1 MPTVAIRIPQLGE
14 GLQESLVIELFKVAG
29 DQVKRD
35 EPLYAM
41 ETDKGTMDIESP
53 YDGVLTEWLVEEGTV
68 HKIGAAIAHMEVA
81 EGVEEMA
88 AGHGPPSAESPAA
101 TAPPIAPKETST
113 AQSPQASTPAA
124 TTTTSNRAI
133 PPRTRRYLREKGLA
147 EVADQIPAKGK
158 KLTPEDIDAYLAAG
172 GAGGAGGAGD
182 GGTSSST
189 TKASEPADDLGPF
202 DDAPLS
208 KTQQRLNYRMV
219 RGVQLCVPVA
229 ASLDV
234 DFTAIETARKDLK
247 AAHGDDAPSG
257 LVMVLWCITRAI
269 EKHPAFRSTLVDE
282 GRVRRTFEHVNLGIA
297 VALPDDVLLTAV
309 VTDADTLSWDAFPSA
324 VARQVEAARDGND
337 QANAATT
344 VSVSNI
350 GSLGLRAGVAAVV
363 PPAMGTI
370 TLGRI
375 FQRAVPDGDGYRFT
389 PTATFTLTF
398 DHRVANGA
406 GAASFLQEL
415 DLQIREFRAPQ

>member
-14 GLQESLVIELFKVAG
+14 GLQESLVIELFKKAG
-29 DQVKRD
+29 DSVNRD

-88 AGHGPPSAESPAA
+88 AGHGPPEPAAATPAKASPA
-101 TAPPIAPKETST
+101 TSK
-113 AQSPQASTPAA
+113 TPAA
-124 TTTTSNRAI
+124 NRNRAI
-133 PPRTRRYLREKGLA
+133 PPRTRRYLREKGLQD
-147 EVADQIPAKGK
+147 VADQIPAAGG

-172 GAGGAGGAGD
+172 G
-182 GGTSSST
+182 SSDTAST
-189 TKASEPADDLGPF
+189 DASEQLGPF
-202 DDAPLS
+202 TDAALS
-208 KTQQRLNYRMV
+208 KNQQRLNYRLV

-234 DFTAIETARKDLK
+234 DFTAIETARQKLK
-247 AAHGDDAPSG
+247 TEQGDDAPSG

-282 GRVRRTFEHVNLGIA
+282 GRTRRTFDHVNLGIA

-309 VTDADTLSWDAFPSA
+309 VADADTLSWNDFPAA
-324 VARQVEAARDGND
+324 VARQVDLAREGKD
-337 QANAATT
+337 QASAATT

-375 FQRAVPDGDGYRFT
+375 FQRAVPDGDSYRFT

-406 GAASFLQEL
+406 GAASFLQDL
-415 DLQIREFRAPQ
+415 DHEIREFTLPA

>member
-1 MPTVAIRIPQLGE
+1 MPTVAVRIPQLGE
-14 GLQESLVIELFKVAG
+14 GLQESLVIELFKKAG
-29 DQVKRD
+29 DTIKRD

-41 ETDKGTMDIESP
+41 ETDKGTIDVESP
-53 YDGVLTEWLVEEGTV
+53 YDGVLNEWLVEEGTV

-88 AGHGPPSAESPAA
+88 AGHGPPGASTASPV
-101 TAPPIAPKETST
+101 TPIAK
-113 AQSPQASTPAA
+113 AASPQARAESA
-124 TTTTSNRAI
+124 TTGKRAV
-133 PPRTRRYLREKGLA
+133 PPRTRRYLREKGLQD
-147 EVADQIPAKGK
+147 VADQIPAKGK
-158 KLTPEDIDAYLAAG
+158 KLTPEDIDAYLA
-172 GAGGAGGAGD
+172 GADGD
-182 GGTSSST
+182 NGQTDT
-189 TKASEPADDLGPF
+189 AQLGPF
-202 DDAPLS
+202 NDAALS
-208 KTQQRLNYRMV
+208 KTQQRLNYRLV

-234 DFTAIETARKDLK
+234 DFTAIESARAGLK
-247 AAHGDDAPSG
+247 ADLGDDAPSS

-269 EKHPAFRSTLVDE
+269 EKHAAFRSTLVDE
-282 GRVRRTFEHVNLGIA
+282 GRSRRTFEHVNLGIA
-297 VALPDDVLLTAV
+297 VALPDDILLTAV
-309 VTDADTLSWDAFPSA
+309 VADADTLAWSDFPTA
-324 VARQVEAARDGND
+324 VSRQVELARSGED

-370 TLGRI
+370 TLGKI
-375 FQRAVPDGDGYRFT
+375 FQRAVPDGDAYRFT

-406 GAASFLQEL
+406 GAASFLQDL
-415 DLQIREFRAPQ
+415 DREIREFTLPT

>member
-14 GLQESLVIELFKVAG
+14 GLQESLVIELFKTAG

-88 AGHGPPSAESPAA
+88 AGHGPPAE
-101 TAPPIAPKETST
+101 APPTTGAAPS
-113 AQSPQASTPAA
+113 SPLPNPPDSFQASGSSGGSSN
-124 TTTTSNRAI
+124 SNRAI
-133 PPRTRRYLREKGLA
+133 PPRTRRYLREKGLVD
-147 EVADQIPAKGK
+147 VADQIPAQGK
-158 KLTPEDIDAYLAAG
+158 KLTPEDVDAFLAAG
-172 GAGGAGGAGD
+172 GRTD
-182 GGTSSST
+182 SKSTGTT
-189 TKASEPADDLGPF
+189 SEPNEDLGPF
-202 DDAPLS
+202 EDAPLS

-234 DFTAIETARKDLK
+234 DFSAIETARAQLK
-247 AAHGDDAPSG
+247 IERGDDAPSN

-269 EKHPAFRSTLVDE
+269 EKHPSFRSSLVDE

-309 VTDADTLSWDAFPSA
+309 VADADTLSWSEFPAA
-324 VARQVEAARDGND
+324 VARQVAAARDGED

-375 FQRAVPDGDGYRFT
+375 FQRAIPDGNAYRFT

-415 DLQIREFRAPQ
+415 DQQIREFQVPQ

>member
-1 MPTVAIRIPQLGE
+1 MPQVAVRIPQLGE
-14 GLQESLVIELFKVAG
+14 GLQESLVIELFKKAG
-29 DQVKRD
+29 DQIKRD

-41 ETDKGTMDIESP
+41 ETDKGTIDVESP
-53 YDGVLTEWLVEEGTV
+53 YAGVLSEWLVEEGTV

-88 AGHGPPSAESPAA
+88 AGHGPPDANPTPSP
-101 TAPPIAPKETST
+101 TPIAAKGPPAS
-113 AQSPQASTPAA
+113 AAQASK
-124 TTTTSNRAI
+124 SGKRAI
-133 PPRTRRYLREKGLA
+133 PPRTRRYLREKGLQD
-147 EVADQIPAKGK
+147 VADQIPAKGK
-158 KLTPEDIDAYLAAG
+158 KLTPEDIDAYLASG
-172 GAGGAGGAGD
+172 
-182 GGTSSST
+182 
-189 TKASEPADDLGPF
+189 EPAGEGSGQEKDNTEQTEQLGPF
-202 DDAPLS
+202 ADAPLS
-208 KTQQRLNYRMV
+208 KGQQRLNYRLV

-234 DFTAIETARKDLK
+234 DFTAIESTRQRLK
-247 AAHGDDAPSG
+247 AEQGDEAPSG

-309 VTDADTLSWDAFPSA
+309 VSDADTLSWTDFPAGVS
-324 VARQVEAARDGND
+324 RQVEMAREGTD

-350 GSLGLRAGVAAVV
+350 GSLGMRAGVAAVV

-370 TLGRI
+370 TLGKI
-375 FQRAVPDGDGYRFT
+375 FQRAVPDGDSYRFT

-406 GAASFLQEL
+406 GAASFLQDL
-415 DLQIREFRAPQ
+415 DREIREFKLPQ

>member
-1 MPTVAIRIPQLGE
+1 MPTVAVRIPQLGE
-14 GLQESLVIELFKVAG
+14 GLQESLVIELFKKAG
-29 DQVKRD
+29 DTIKRD

-41 ETDKGTMDIESP
+41 ETDKGTIDVESP
-53 YDGVLTEWLVEEGTV
+53 YDGVLNEWLVEEGTV

-88 AGHGPPSAESPAA
+88 AGHGPPAVSQASPVTPIAKAASPLARAES
-101 TAPPIAPKETST
+101 
-113 AQSPQASTPAA
+113 
-124 TTTTSNRAI
+124 TTTSKRAV
-133 PPRTRRYLREKGLA
+133 PPRTRRYLREKGLQD
-147 EVADQIPAKGK
+147 VVDQIPAKGK
-158 KLTPEDIDAYLAAG
+158 KLTPEDIDAYLAG
-172 GAGGAGGAGD
+172 GGM
-182 GGTSSST
+182 
-189 TKASEPADDLGPF
+189 DDSQTDTAQLGPF
-202 DDAPLS
+202 NDAALS
-208 KTQQRLNYRMV
+208 KTQQRLNYRLV

-234 DFTAIETARKDLK
+234 DFTAIESARAGLK
-247 AAHGDDAPSG
+247 ADLGDDAPSS

-269 EKHPAFRSTLVDE
+269 EKHAAFRSTLVDE
-282 GRVRRTFEHVNLGIA
+282 GRSRRTFEHVNLGIA
-297 VALPDDVLLTAV
+297 VALPDDILLTAV
-309 VTDADTLSWDAFPSA
+309 VADADTLAWSDFPTA
-324 VARQVEAARDGND
+324 VSRQVELARSGED

-370 TLGRI
+370 TLGKI
-375 FQRAVPDGDGYRFT
+375 FQRAVPDGDAYRFT

-406 GAASFLQEL
+406 GAASFLQDL
-415 DLQIREFRAPQ
+415 DREIREFTLPT

>member
-14 GLQESLVIELFKVAG
+14 GLQESLVIELFKNAG

-88 AGHGPPSAESPAA
+88 AGHGPPEPAAA
-101 TAPPIAPKETST
+101 TAATS
-113 AQSPQASTPAA
+113 AAATPAGDPTGEKTA
-124 TTTTSNRAI
+124 AAGRNRAI
-133 PPRTRRYLREKGLA
+133 PPRTRRYLREKGLVD
-147 EVADQIPAKGK
+147 VADQIPAAGK
-158 KLTPEDIDAYLAAG
+158 KLTPEDIDAYLASGG
-172 GAGGAGGAGD
+172 GANED
-182 GGTSSST
+182 NST
-189 TKASEPADDLGPF
+189 ENSAELGPF
-202 DDAPLS
+202 TDDALS
-208 KTQQRLNYRMV
+208 KNQQRLNYRMV
-219 RGVQLCVPVA
+219 RGIQLCVPVA

-234 DFTAIETARKDLK
+234 DFTAIEKARSQLK
-247 AAHGDDAPSG
+247 AHLGDEAPSS
-257 LVMVLWCITRAI
+257 LIMVLWCITRAI

-282 GRVRRTFEHVNLGIA
+282 GRVRRTFDHVNLGIA

-309 VTDADTLSWDAFPSA
+309 VADADTLSWQDFPAA
-324 VARQVEAARDGND
+324 VARQVELARGGED

-344 VSVSNI
+344 LSVSNI

-375 FQRAVPDGDGYRFT
+375 FQRAVPDGDSYRFT

-415 DLQIREFRAPQ
+415 DREIREFTLPT

>member
-14 GLQESLVIELFKVAG
+14 GLQESLVIELFKKAG
-29 DQVKRD
+29 DSVNRD

-88 AGHGPPSAESPAA
+88 AGHGPPEPAAATPAKASPA
-101 TAPPIAPKETST
+101 TSK
-113 AQSPQASTPAA
+113 APAA
-124 TTTTSNRAI
+124 NRNRAI
-133 PPRTRRYLREKGLA
+133 PPRTRRYLREKGLQD
-147 EVADQIPAKGK
+147 VADQIPAAGG

-172 GAGGAGGAGD
+172 G
-182 GGTSSST
+182 SSDTAST
-189 TKASEPADDLGPF
+189 DASEQLGPF
-202 DDAPLS
+202 TDAALS
-208 KTQQRLNYRMV
+208 KNQQRLNYRLV

-234 DFTAIETARKDLK
+234 DFTAIETARQKLK
-247 AAHGDDAPSG
+247 TEQGDDAPSG

-282 GRVRRTFEHVNLGIA
+282 GRTRRTFDHVNLGIA

-309 VTDADTLSWDAFPSA
+309 VADADTLSWNDFPAA
-324 VARQVEAARDGND
+324 VARQVDLAREGKD
-337 QANAATT
+337 QASAATT

-375 FQRAVPDGDGYRFT
+375 FQRAVPDGDSYRFT

-406 GAASFLQEL
+406 GAASFLQDL
-415 DLQIREFRAPQ
+415 DHEIREFTLPA

>member
-1 MPTVAIRIPQLGE
+1 MPTVAVRIPQLGE
-14 GLQESLVIELFKVAG
+14 GLQESLVIELFKKAG
-29 DQVKRD
+29 EKVKRD

-41 ETDKGTMDIESP
+41 ETDKGTIDVESP
-53 YDGVLTEWLVEEGTV
+53 YDGVLSEWLVEEGTV

-81 EGVEEMA
+81 DGVEEMA
-88 AGHGPPSAESPAA
+88 AGHGPPDAASAT
-101 TAPPIAPKETST
+101 TAPPIAAPAPLATT
-113 AQSPQASTPAA
+113 AA
-124 TTTTSNRAI
+124 TENKSNKRAI
-133 PPRTRRYLREKGLA
+133 PPRTRRYLREKGLQD
-147 EVADQIPAKGK
+147 VADQIPAKGK
-158 KLTPEDIDAYLAAG
+158 KLTPEDIDAYLATG
-172 GAGGAGGAGD
+172 GPATETSGGN
-182 GGTSSST
+182 T
-189 TKASEPADDLGPF
+189 EELGPF

-208 KTQQRLNYRMV
+208 KGQQRLNYRLV

-234 DFTAIETARKDLK
+234 DFSAIEAARQNLK
-247 AAHGDDAPSG
+247 IEHGDAAPSS
-257 LVMVLWCITRAI
+257 LTMVLWCITRAI

-309 VTDADTLSWDAFPSA
+309 VPDADTLSWNEFPEA
-324 VARQVEAARDGND
+324 VSRQVEMAREGKD

-350 GSLGLRAGVAAVV
+350 GSLGMRAGVAAVV

-370 TLGRI
+370 TLGKI
-375 FQRAVPDGDGYRFT
+375 FQRAVPDGDSYRFT

-406 GAASFLQEL
+406 GAASFLQDL
-415 DLQIREFRAPQ
+415 DREIREFDLPH

>member
-14 GLQESLVIELFKVAG
+14 GLQESLVIELFKAAG
-29 DQVKRD
+29 DQIKRD

-88 AGHGPPSAESPAA
+88 AGHGPPSAEPPAPTPPKIAAQESLPAQTPQAPQAPQAPQGSLPATAA
-101 TAPPIAPKETST
+101 TRN
-113 AQSPQASTPAA
+113 
-124 TTTTSNRAI
+124 NRAI
-133 PPRTRRYLREKGLA
+133 PPRTRRYLREKGLVD
-147 EVADQIPAKGK
+147 VADQIPAKGK
-158 KLTPEDIDAYLAAG
+158 KLTPEDVDAYLAAG
-172 GAGGAGGAGD
+172 GGI
-182 GGTSSST
+182 TSQST

-202 DDAPLS
+202 ADAPLS

-234 DFTAIETARKDLK
+234 DFTAIETARKELK
-247 AAHGDDAPSG
+247 VVHGDDAPSG

-269 EKHPAFRSTLVDE
+269 EKHSAFRSTLVDE

-309 VTDADTLSWDAFPSA
+309 VGDADTLSWDEFPAA
-324 VARQVEAARDGND
+324 VARQVAAARDGED

-415 DLQIREFRAPQ
+415 DQQIREFRVPD

>member
-1 MPTVAIRIPQLGE
+1 MPTVAVRIPQLGE
-14 GLQESLVIELFKVAG
+14 GLQESLVIELFKKAG
-29 DQVKRD
+29 DTIKRD

-41 ETDKGTMDIESP
+41 ETDKGTIDVESP
-53 YDGVLTEWLVEEGTV
+53 YDGVLNEWLVEEGTV

-88 AGHGPPSAESPAA
+88 AGHGPPGASTASPV
-101 TAPPIAPKETST
+101 TPIAK
-113 AQSPQASTPAA
+113 AVSPQARAESA
-124 TTTTSNRAI
+124 TTGKRAV
-133 PPRTRRYLREKGLA
+133 PPRTRRYLREKGLQD
-147 EVADQIPAKGK
+147 VADQIPAKGK
-158 KLTPEDIDAYLAAG
+158 KLTPEDIDAYLA
-172 GAGGAGGAGD
+172 GADGD
-182 GGTSSST
+182 NGQTDT
-189 TKASEPADDLGPF
+189 AQLGPF
-202 DDAPLS
+202 NDAALS
-208 KTQQRLNYRMV
+208 KTQQRLNYRLV

-234 DFTAIETARKDLK
+234 DFTAIESTRAGLK
-247 AAHGDDAPSG
+247 ADLGDDAPSS

-269 EKHPAFRSTLVDE
+269 EKHAAFRSTLVDE
-282 GRVRRTFEHVNLGIA
+282 GRSRRTFEHVNLGIA
-297 VALPDDVLLTAV
+297 VALPDDILLTAV
-309 VTDADTLSWDAFPSA
+309 VADADTLAWSDFPTA
-324 VARQVEAARDGND
+324 VSRQVELARSGED

-370 TLGRI
+370 TLGKI
-375 FQRAVPDGDGYRFT
+375 FQRAVPDGDAYRFT

-406 GAASFLQEL
+406 GAASFLQDL
-415 DLQIREFRAPQ
+415 DREIREFTLPT

>member
-14 GLQESLVIELFKVAG
+14 GLQESLVIELFKNAG

-81 EGVEEMA
+81 DGVEEMA
-88 AGHGPPSAESPAA
+88 AGHGPPEPSAA
-101 TAPPIAPKETST
+101 TPAT
-113 AQSPQASTPAA
+113 ATPAA
-124 TTTTSNRAI
+124 APAAEKTTAGRNRAI
-133 PPRTRRYLREKGLA
+133 PPRTRRYLREKGLVD
-147 EVADQIPAKGK
+147 VADQIPAAGN
-158 KLTPEDIDAYLAAG
+158 KLTPEDIDAYLASG
-172 GAGGAGGAGD
+172 
-182 GGTSSST
+182 GGTKDESAT
-189 TKASEPADDLGPF
+189 ETATELGPF
-202 DDAPLS
+202 TDDGLS
-208 KTQQRLNYRMV
+208 KNQQRLNYRMV
-219 RGVQLCVPVA
+219 RGIQLCVPVA

-234 DFTAIETARKDLK
+234 DFTAIEKARSQLK
-247 AAHGDDAPSG
+247 ADLGDDAPSS
-257 LVMVLWCITRAI
+257 LIMVLWCITRAI

-282 GRVRRTFEHVNLGIA
+282 GRVRRTFDHVNLGIA

-309 VTDADTLSWDAFPSA
+309 VADADTLSWSDFPNA
-324 VARQVEAARDGND
+324 VARQVELARGGED

-344 VSVSNI
+344 LSVSNI

-375 FQRAVPDGDGYRFT
+375 FQRAVPDGDSYRFT

-415 DLQIREFRAPQ
+415 DREIREFTLPT

>member
-14 GLQESLVIELFKVAG
+14 GLQESLVIELFKATG

-88 AGHGPPSAESPAA
+88 AGHGPPSAEAPAA
-101 TAPPIAPKETST
+101 TAPKIAPQESLAT
-113 AQSPQASTPAA
+113 QSPQPPQPPAPASA
-124 TTTTSNRAI
+124 TTPNNRAI

-158 KLTPEDIDAYLAAG
+158 KLTPEDVDAYLAAG
-172 GAGGAGGAGD
+172 GAT
-182 GGTSSST
+182 TSQST
-189 TKASEPADDLGPF
+189 AKGSAPADDLGPF
-202 DDAPLS
+202 ADAPLS

-234 DFTAIETARKDLK
+234 DFTAIETARKELK
-247 AAHGDDAPSG
+247 AVHGDDAPSG

-309 VTDADTLSWDAFPSA
+309 VGDADTLSWDEFPAA
-324 VARQVEAARDGND
+324 VARQVAAARDGED

-375 FQRAVPDGDGYRFT
+375 FQRAVPDGDAYRFT

-415 DLQIREFRAPQ
+415 DQQIREFRIPR

>member
-1 MPTVAIRIPQLGE
+1 MPTVAVRIPQLGE
-14 GLQESLVIELFKVAG
+14 GLQESLVIELFKKAG
-29 DQVKRD
+29 DTIKRD

-41 ETDKGTMDIESP
+41 ETDKGTIDVESP

-68 HKIGAAIAHMEVA
+68 HKIGAAIAQMEVA

-88 AGHGPPSAESPAA
+88 AGHGPPGASPASPV
-101 TAPPIAPKETST
+101 PPIAK
-113 AQSPQASTPAA
+113 AA
-124 TTTTSNRAI
+124 EPLARAESTTTSKRAV
-133 PPRTRRYLREKGLA
+133 PPRTRRYLREKGLQD
-147 EVADQIPAKGK
+147 VVDQIPAKGK
-158 KLTPEDIDAYLAAG
+158 KLTPEDIDAYLA
-172 GAGGAGGAGD
+172 D
-182 GGTSSST
+182 GGMDAGQTDT
-189 TKASEPADDLGPF
+189 VQLGPF
-202 DDAPLS
+202 SDAALS
-208 KTQQRLNYRMV
+208 KTQQRLNYRLV

-234 DFTAIETARKDLK
+234 DFLAIESSRAKLK
-247 AAHGDDAPSG
+247 ASLGDDAPSS
-257 LVMVLWCITRAI
+257 LVMVLWCITRTI

-282 GRVRRTFEHVNLGIA
+282 GRTRRTFEHVNLGIA

-309 VTDADTLSWDAFPSA
+309 VADADTLSWSDFPAA
-324 VARQVEAARDGND
+324 VTRQVEAARSGED

-344 VSVSNI
+344 LSVSNI

-370 TLGRI
+370 TLGKI
-375 FQRAVPDGDGYRFT
+375 FQHAVPEGDSYRFT

-406 GAASFLQEL
+406 GAASFLQDL
-415 DLQIREFRAPQ
+415 DRMIRDFTLPT